1 MRALFCHSIS
11 IRRLCESLGIA
22 GFLLCALVTASRA
35 QSPVPEFDAT
45 SLRQP
50 VDLASTWLVQPG
62 DNPAYADPRYD
73 DSHWMRFDPHTDLRN
88 LLPSAR
94 PDVVWYRLH
103 VKVAPNQTGL
113 ALEEYALARAY
124 QIYANG
130 HLLMQAGTI
139 TPFHAYSVGAR
150 LVEPI
155 PNAQIATGSLVIAL
169 RVHVARAEWTG
180 GFPGFYYYNLDLG
193 QESALRQ
200 QIWLTIIGQSA
211 VSWLYD
217 FIGLGLGIV
226 AIALFYSQRD
236 HKEYLWIF
244 LQFIVTAIL
253 APIGLY
259 NSLHDVP
266 AYRALITEPL
276 VVAQIVFS
284 ALVYLAFLKVRI
296 NRWIGGLLAV
306 SALGLAVAIPVIA
319 SGQVSTV
326 LSTLAEVPLLLL
338 VAGVIP
344 VLLLVHWRRGNG
356 EAGILLIPCVLASL
370 SIYAQVVT
378 FAFQSFPATSSLGIR
393 LADVMTG
400 VHLGP
405 FTITAGQVSNLLVE
419 VSLTLII
426 VLRAT
431 RISRQQAML
440 ESELEAA
447 RQVQQVILPDQIES
461 IPGFAIESVYLPA
474 QQVGGDFF
482 QILPVAGGGLL
493 LVLGDVAGKGLPAAM
508 LVSVLVGAIRSTAD
522 YTTDPAEIL
531 ASLNERLV
539 GRTNGAFST
548 ALAARIEAD
557 GTVMLA
563 NAGHLPPYLNG
574 REMEIAGALPLG
586 VKAGTQ
592 YPAIR
597 FQIAAGSR
605 LTFYSDGVVE
615 AQNQKQELFGF
626 DRSREMSTQS
636 AMDVAEAAQRFG
648 QQDDITVVAISR
660 ELTAIPVPA

>member
-1 MRALFCHSIS
+1 
-11 IRRLCESLGIA
+11 
-22 GFLLCALVTASRA
+22 V
-35 QSPVPEFDAT
+35 PVFDAT
-45 SLRQP
+45 TLRQP
-50 VDLASTWLVQPG
+50 SDLASTWLVQPG
-62 DNPAYADPRYD
+62 DNPAYADPAYD
-73 DSHWMRFDPHTDLRN
+73 DSHWIRFDPHTDLRN
-88 LLPSAR
+88 VLKNDR

-103 VKVAPNQTGL
+103 VKVDPGQTGL

-124 QIYANG
+124 QIFVNG
-130 HLLMQAGTI
+130 HLLMQAGSVQ
-139 TPFHAYSVGAR
+139 PFRAYSIGAH

-155 PNAQIATGSLVIAL
+155 PNADIATGSLVIAL
-169 RVHVARAEWTG
+169 RVHIARAEWTG
-180 GFPGFYYYNLDLG
+180 GFPGFYYYNLTMG

-200 QIWLTIIGQSA
+200 QIWLTIIGQGA

-217 FIGLGLGIV
+217 IIGLGLGIV

-244 LQFIVTAIL
+244 LQFICTAIL

-266 AYRALITEPL
+266 AYQSMLSDPFL
-276 VVAQIVFS
+276 LAQIIFS
-284 ALVYLAFLKVRI
+284 ALVYLAFLRVRI
-296 NRWIGGLLAV
+296 NGWIRALIAV
-306 SALGLAVAIPVIA
+306 SALGLAVAMPLLA
-319 SGQVSTV
+319 LGQVST
-326 LSTLAEVPLLLL
+326 LWSTLPEFPLLAL

-344 VLLLVHWRRGNG
+344 VLLLIHWRRGNG

-370 SIYAQVVT
+370 NLYAGVTTFVLQSI
-378 FAFQSFPATSSLGIR
+378 PATSSLGIH
-393 LADVMTG
+393 LTDIMAG
-400 VHLGP
+400 AHLGP
-405 FTITAGQVSNLLVE
+405 FTISPGQVSNLLVE

-426 VLRAT
+426 VLRST
-431 RISRQQAML
+431 RISRQQALL

-482 QILPVAGGGLL
+482 QILPIANGGLL

-522 YTTDPAEIL
+522 YTANPAEIL
-531 ASLNERLV
+531 AHLNERLV

-548 ALAARIEAD
+548 ALAARIDAD
-557 GTVMLA
+557 GAVTLA

-574 REMEIAGALPLG
+574 REMEVAGALPLG

-592 YPAIR
+592 YSAIR
-597 FQIAAGSR
+597 FRIETGSR

-626 DRSREMSTQS
+626 DRSREMSTRS
-636 AMDVAEAAQRFG
+636 AVDVAEAAQRFG
-648 QQDDITVVAISR
+648 QQDDIIVVTIAR
-660 ELTAIPVPA
+660 EPVAMPIPA